1 MKNKKDYF
9 DLIDDND
16 YSDFILKKEKIKK
29 NRKAKLEK
37 TRENTKTPNRRKRK
51 SFDDRDP
58 EGEY

>member
-1 MKNKKDYF
+1 MKNNKDYF

-37 TRENTKTPNRRKRK
+37 PREITKSPNRRKRK
-51 SFDDRDP
+51 SFDDQDP

>member
-29 NRKAKLEK
+29 NRKIKSEK
-37 TRENTKTPNRRKRK
+37 TRENTSFPKRK
-51 SFDDRDP
+51 KRKPLDDPDL
-58 EGEY
+58 EGGY